1 METHKLAPPSAGL
14 TAAALQDHLSRQL
27 SLSLSDPLSLKR
39 ARHVR
44 GYQSCRSRR
53 ESRASAQA
61 VERRKTVTLAQ
72 RREGGERGGGTG
84 HAKKGGGNGGKVG
97 REEGRERVL
106 DPLPPPL
113 SLAQRLGLVERPQG
127 LLSGEE
133 WKRIKLES
141 QRRQDSTLPCPICQE
156 EFGVK
161 EQVRNETG

>member
-1 METHKLAPPSAGL
+1 MAPHPPPSDGL
-14 TAAALQDHLSRQL
+14 TAAALQDHLSRQ
-27 SLSLSDPLSLKR
+27 LSLSDPLSLKR

-53 ESRASAQA
+53 ESRASGQA

-72 RREGGERGGGTG
+72 RREGGERGGVRGGGTG
-84 HAKKGGGNGGKVG
+84 HAKKGGGKVG
-97 REEGRERVL
+97 REEERERVL

-156 EFGVK
+156 EFGLK